1 MGLHLTWIM
10 GLGLLCMLGCEPSST
25 PAPSTTPAQP
35 AQAPTKPKA
44 PVQVDLV
51 QAKAIERVSLR
62 LIQDQQLKMR
72 EAKPTILPFKLD
84 ITAEGPSAWLLKHV
98 LFEHAIA
105 VLSPLQ
111 GAQQGFSLYDLKT
124 GLKISERQGRFL
136 SASDARGWL
145 VYEAPAQQSELI
157 VEALKPSKLQTVQ
170 VQTSEKQPVKAL
182 SALADDKLWVLAP
195 AHGGRQSLIGAWS
208 EDEPSQV
215 ELGVVITGRLNDVK
229 TQEDKLLVEL
239 VTGVGR
245 RGEDCERLELSPD
258 SKSPRC
264 LELAKPGSWRFE
276 GKRSEAPTLR
286 SPQDQIV
293 TWRTPEGCT
302 LDINAHLVEP
312 AVAMLRCL
320 PQKDQAPR
328 WWLWSTEQTVSLPI
342 TQNQLTRGELKSTLV
357 FTDETI
363 VDLKR
368 AKLLEANTLVRALE
382 GGSAQRLTLVETAP
396 ELGVRKLWQLNADDE
411 SLRLLITYDDCPVGA
426 QLQQDG
432 LKGSFAIIS
441 CRDLRKNSKDPLKH
455 HWTERLDLNSGARVR
470 ISEGFPEALHEDGT
484 LILSDRAQHQDLH
497 VSAFWVLSP

>member
-1 MGLHLTWIM
+1 MGLHLKWIM
-10 GLGLLCMLGCEPSST
+10 GFGLLCTLGCEPSST
-25 PAPSTTPAQP
+25 PPPATAPAQP
-35 AQAPTKPKA
+35 AQAETTPQA

-51 QAKAIERVSLR
+51 QAKAIARVSLR
-62 LIQDQQLKMR
+62 LIQDQQLKTS
-72 EAKPTILPFKLD
+72 EAKPTMLPFKLD
-84 ITAEGPSAWLLKHV
+84 VTAAGTSAWLLRHV

-111 GAQQGFSLYDLKT
+111 GAQDGFSLYDLKT
-124 GLKISERQGRFL
+124 GLKMSARQGRFL
-136 SASDARGWL
+136 TASDARGWL
-145 VYEAPAQQSELI
+145 IYEAPAQQSELT
-157 VEALKPSKLQTVQ
+157 VETLKPSKLQSVKI
-170 VQTSEKQPVKAL
+170 QTPDDQPVKAF
-182 SALADDKLWVLAP
+182 SALADDQLWVLAP

-208 EDEPSQV
+208 KDAPSQV
-215 ELGVVITGRLNDVK
+215 ELSVGITGRLNDVK
-229 TQEDKLLVEL
+229 VQEDKLLIDL

-245 RGEDCERLELSPD
+245 RGEDCERLELLPE

-286 SPQDQIV
+286 SPQGQVV

-302 LDINAHLVEP
+302 LDINAHLMEP
-312 AVAMLRCL
+312 ALAMLRCL

-328 WWLWSTEQTVSLPI
+328 WWLWSPEQTVSLPI
-342 TQNQLTRGELKSTLV
+342 TQHQLTRGELKSTLV

-382 GGSAQRLTLVETAP
+382 GASAQRQTLVETAP
-396 ELGVRKLWQLNADDE
+396 ELGVRKLWQLNADDD
-411 SLRLLITYDDCPVGA
+411 SLRLLSTYDDCPVGA

-432 LKGSFAIIS
+432 LKGSFAVIS

-455 HWTERLDLNSGARVR
+455 HWTERLDLNSGSRVR

-497 VSAFWVLSP
+497 ISAFWVLSP